1 MLLQYKGEN
10 TIDFIND
17 SVYEAKKVNDD
28 AFGDYYAIFD
38 EGDDWYCYS
47 IKFVEKNF
55 LDVTSEL
62 ENNEKSA

>member
-10 TIDFIND
+10 TIDFINN
-17 SVYEAKKVNDD
+17 SLYEAKQVHDD